1 MAINTETARSTVI
14 LDGKQAGEE
23 LKELKQKAKK
33 FKDEFKELKIAGDS
47 SGYEA
52 KKRELDG
59 LKRS

>member
-1 MAINTETARSTVI
+1 MTSNTETGRSTVI

-23 LKELKQKAKK
+23 LKELNLKAKNLRA
-33 FKDEFKELKIAGDS
+33 ELKELKIAGDS

-59 LKRS
+59 LKRI